1 MNPAASRSVSLAAS
15 RRRPLTARLTAGLV
29 WFHRWLGIA
38 TCLIFAAW
46 FASGAILLF
55 QPFPSLG
62 KGEALAMAEPI
73 AAGQVRVS
81 PAQALAL
88 AGKGATGLRLVERA
102 GAPAYLA
109 QTAKSPVVIDA
120 RTGARLGPLGASQAM
135 SVVAAAGLPAARVE
149 GPFAYDQWIVHNQ
162 FDSARPFYRITLG
175 DAAGTQLY
183 VSAATGEFVQR
194 TTFRERA
201 WNWGGAV
208 LHWVYVTPLRSSF
221 TAWDR
226 TVWWLSFVAMLVAV
240 AGTVLGVIRTVAVKR
255 AGRPGLSFFRLKW
268 LRWHH
273 LLGLFASVFVLG
285 WILSGWLSMD
295 HGRLFSRGQASPKE
309 QARYAG
315 MSLDRVVA
323 GVPASFVMTL
333 SCAKAVGFAGIGGVP
348 LLQVT
353 GRDGKTAL
361 FARDGSPIG
370 IPERDRI
377 FRSGI
382 GAGWPDA
389 SIGARQRPSRA
400 DLYLLAEGM
409 PESTVLYR
417 LEAGRTSIYVD
428 MADGRIVT
436 VMGTS
441 RAAYAWIYYALHTF
455 NFPGLSGHPMLRKVV
470 VLIALLFGFL
480 FSITG
485 VVIGYQRLRKSI
497 RRANPSGARS

>member
-1 MNPAASRSVSLAAS
+1 VTKRV
-15 RRRPLTARLTAGLV
+15 TAGLV

-62 KGEALAMAEPI
+62 KADATAMAEPI
-73 AAGQVRVS
+73 TAGAVQIS
-81 PAQALAL
+81 PARALAL
-88 AGKGATGLRLVERA
+88 AGEDATGLRLVQRA

-109 QTAKSPVVIDA
+109 QTAKNPVVIDA
-120 RTGARLGPLGASQAM
+120 RTGARLGPIEASQAA
-135 SVVAAAGLPAARVE
+135 SIVAAAGFRAARVE

-162 FDSARPFYRITLG
+162 FDPLRPFFRVGLG
-175 DAAGTQLY
+175 DGAGTQLY
-183 VSAATGEFVQR
+183 VSAITGGIVQR

-221 TAWDR
+221 TAWDQF
-226 TVWWLSFVAMLVAV
+226 VWWLSLVAMLVAV
-240 AGTVLGVIRTVAVKR
+240 AGTILGIIRTVAVKR

-273 LLGLFASVFVLG
+273 LLGLFASVFMLG

-295 HGRLFSRGQASPKE
+295 HGRLFSRGQASPVA

-315 MSLDRVVA
+315 IPLGRSVA
-323 GVPASFVMTL
+323 DVPAAFARALPGS
-333 SCAKAVGFAGIGGVP
+333 KAVGFGGIGGVP

-353 GRDGKTAL
+353 GRDGKTVL
-361 FARDGSPIG
+361 FTPDGRPIG
-370 IPERDRI
+370 EGARDRI
-377 FRSGI
+377 FRSAL
-382 GAGWPDA
+382 GAAWPDA
-389 SIGARQRPSRA
+389 PIGVPHKPSRS
-400 DLYLLAEGM
+400 DLYVLAEGM
-409 PESTVLYR
+409 PESTVQYR
-417 LEAGRTSIYVD
+417 LGEGSSIYVD
-428 MADGRIVT
+428 TATGGIVT
-436 VMGTS
+436 VMDAS

-455 NFPGLSGHPMLRKVV
+455 NFPGLSGRPLLREIV
-470 VLIALLFGFL
+470 VLIPLLFGFL

-485 VVIGYQRLRKSI
+485 VVIGYQRLRKSM
-497 RRANPSGARS
+497 RRDNTIGATP